1 MTISHTLNRVVAYS
15 HSKVKNCDLFP
26 QNILL
31 TYKGNDKFTTFF
43 GGVVSILIMALLF
56 VYGVSL
62 FIIMINR
69 ADSSKSKSTEYRN
82 LREYD
87 HDIYPYEKG
96 FRFTVSLTNV
106 ISQPIPLNPSLF
118 TLEIYQGTYYNDGTS
133 VQFTETSLGYEV
145 CDLEKELPGVDYD
158 ISRATLSNMYCPIN
172 TDFKISGNYAGKQL
186 LFGHE

>member
-1 MTISHTLNRVVAYS
+1 MGFRTIIDSIKSYS
-15 HSKVKNCDLFP
+15 HSKVKDCDLFS
-26 QNILL
+26 QNIQL

-43 GGVVSILIMALLF
+43 GGVVSIFIMALLF
-56 VYGVSL
+56 VYGISL
-62 FIIMINR
+62 FVIMFNR
-69 ADSSKSKSTEYRN
+69 EDSSKSKSTEYRN

-158 ISRATLSNMYCPIN
+158 ISRAALANLYWPKN
-172 TDFKISGNYAGKQL
+172 TNFKMAGNYAG
-186 LFGHE
+186 E